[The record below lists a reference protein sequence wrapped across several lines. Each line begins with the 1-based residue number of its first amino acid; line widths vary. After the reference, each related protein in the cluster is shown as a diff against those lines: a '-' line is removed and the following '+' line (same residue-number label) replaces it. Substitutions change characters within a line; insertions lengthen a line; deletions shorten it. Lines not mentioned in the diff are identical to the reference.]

1 MGRKAATD
9 GLELLREDH
18 QRVKALLDRYEALG
32 ERGDKRVKERV
43 AQQICAEVLLH
54 AKLEESI
61 LYPIAR
67 EAIDADDELDEA
79 LVEHEAAEQ
88 LVKKLSD
95 MDPDDE
101 MYDATVK
108 VLGEQ
113 LQHHIDEEEGELFPK
128 ISASG
133 LDREAL
139 GAELEAKRQT
149 LLDHAD
155 STFGTIKLAVLEL
168 FSTGARPSA

>member
-1 MGRKAATD
+1 MGRKASKD

-18 QRVKALLDRYEALG
+18 RRVRALIERYEALG
-32 ERGDKRVKERV
+32 EKADKRVKERV

-54 AKLEESI
+54 AKLEEAI

-67 EAIDADDELDEA
+67 EAADADDQVDEA

-88 LVKKLSD
+88 LIKKLAD

-113 LQHHIDEEEGELFPK
+113 VEHHVEEEEGDLFPK
-128 ISASG
+128 IEASG

-139 GAELEAKRQT
+139 GEELEAKRQL
-149 LLDHAD
+149 LLDNAD

-168 FSTGARPSA
+168 FTPGTRPPA